1 VAAGM
6 SCERCSRAAT
16 YRFATPAGGPRARCL
31 RHAVVYP
38 AVFRRAIRIALV
50 VGTLLFAINQLDVV
64 LRGDLTPLV
73 AAKIVLTF
81 LVPFSVSTYSA
92 LQINRLARPPS
103 AAASPQAIGD
113 GGTSGAQPHAEQRQ
127 AGDSI
132 SG

>member
-1 VAAGM
+1 
-6 SCERCSRAAT
+6 
-16 YRFATPAGGPRARCL
+16 
-31 RHAVVYP
+31 VVYP
-38 AVFRRAIRIALV
+38 AIFRRAIRIALV

-73 AAKIVLTF
+73 AAKIALTF

-103 AAASPQAIGD
+103 AASLGSTTDNGASGSP
-113 GGTSGAQPHAEQRQ
+113 PHVEHSQ

-132 SG
+132 SGH